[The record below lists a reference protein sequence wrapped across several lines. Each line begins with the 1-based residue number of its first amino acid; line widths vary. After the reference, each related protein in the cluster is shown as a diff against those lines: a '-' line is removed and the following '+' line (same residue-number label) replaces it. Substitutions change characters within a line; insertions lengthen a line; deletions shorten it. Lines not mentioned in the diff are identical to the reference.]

1 MFLTNLSLGG
11 DEARPSF
18 FELIAQNKLYDGLK
32 PALKALLN
40 VFTFNFI
47 FSFLKKLQFLA
58 ERNENLAPLLERADE
73 LFYGLMLYLETH
85 YIHEYSKHDFKYIDS
100 NMI

>member
-32 PALKALLN
+32 PALKAVLS
-40 VFTFNFI
+40 VR
-47 FSFLKKLQFLA
+47 LKS
-58 ERNENLAPLLERADE
+58 PL
-73 LFYGLMLYLETH
+73 
-85 YIHEYSKHDFKYIDS
+85 KY
-100 NMI
+100 